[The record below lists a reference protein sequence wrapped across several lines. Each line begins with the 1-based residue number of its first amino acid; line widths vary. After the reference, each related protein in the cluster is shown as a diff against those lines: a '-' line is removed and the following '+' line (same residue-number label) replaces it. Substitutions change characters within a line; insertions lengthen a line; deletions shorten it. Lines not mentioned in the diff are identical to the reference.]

1 MMAVSLIETLMVALG
16 GAAGAVC
23 RFLLQQSTLFSP
35 KTGNTIACN
44 LIGCLAI
51 GIIWALISRF
61 NLPGWISRLIVA
73 GFLGGF
79 TTFSAFAFDIV
90 AMTDSSKWR
99 EAIVYAAISILG
111 GLDLSFLGLRA
122 TNAMLGK

>member
-79 TTFSAFAFDIV
+79 TTFSAFDIV

-111 GLDLSFLGLRA
+111 GLALCFLGLRA